1 MNDPQKVTPAQ
12 QLLRA
17 ALEGDLARVRSL
29 TDNGADTDSDST
41 DASEVLRRAENDNI
55 PGGKFRTGLLETLVL
70 HQQHGRLNA
79 AMYLAAFNGFDTVV
93 DHFLKK
99 SAQDPL
105 ALNIALFAALRSGR
119 KALAEK
125 LLDAGA
131 DAAFKKVL
139 PLRAAIDSGDA
150 DCVKLVLAHG
160 APRTEGFAYAASRG
174 NMPMAALLLEKDDD
188 IRDALQRICH
198 SLSDK
203 RALPDRINL
212 LDIQSVADMMLA
224 MAEARGDDMQREVI
238 WLAFTAAR
246 EESAAMIDV
255 ILRQRAFSV
264 MDAAEKRGLF
274 DVVTPLLF
282 AGIKKSTHA
291 DVQKTLVAIIE
302 SGGAQSL
309 LEAAAGS
316 GNDEWV
322 VRAIRA
328 GADARRDRGRA
339 LRIAAQAQKSRGDA
353 AGTADLILQD
363 VQLSTAAL
371 MVMDEKRAA
380 AVLKDADHLLQN
392 LRQPDSR
399 RGTTGLMAVIAAGR
413 AEDLAEMLGKA
424 AGGLA
429 AEDFLAADAHGYTA
443 LDRLAD
449 AGQQEWI
456 FTPALWR
463 GQPSEYYRLW
473 AALPEDWRQERQAAH
488 GALLTA
494 LDVEAQQRVL
504 HDAAETLEIKLPQ
517 RRKGSPPRDTP

>member
-1 MNDPQKVTPAQ
+1 MTDPQKQTPAQ

-29 TDNGADTDSDST
+29 IDSGADTDTDSN

-70 HQQHGRLNA
+70 HQQHGRINA

-93 DHFLKK
+93 DHFLQK

-105 ALNIALFAALRSGR
+105 TLNVALFAALRSGR

-131 DAAFKKVL
+131 DASFKKSL
-139 PLRAAIDSGDA
+139 PLRAAIDSGDT
-150 DCVKLVLAHG
+150 DCVQLVLAHG
-160 APRTEGFAYAASRG
+160 APRAEGFAYAASRG
-174 NMPMAALLLEKDDD
+174 NMPMTALLLEKDDD
-188 IRDALQRICH
+188 IRESLERICR

-203 RALPDRINL
+203 RALSDKTNL

-246 EESAAMIDV
+246 EESAAMIEV
-255 ILRQRAFSV
+255 ILRQNAFIA
-264 MDAAEKRGLF
+264 MDAADKRNLF

-282 AGIKKSTHA
+282 AGMQKSTHA

-309 LEAAAGS
+309 LEAAVAS
-316 GNDEWV
+316 GNDEWT
-322 VRAIRA
+322 VRASRA
-328 GADARRDRGRA
+328 GADPRRNQGRA
-339 LRIAAQAQKSRGDA
+339 LRTAKFLQEAVPTESAAQ
-353 AGTADLILQD
+353 ILQD
-363 VQLSTAAL
+363 MQLSTAAL
-371 MVMDEKRAA
+371 AVMDEKRAA
-380 AVLKDADHLLQN
+380 AALADADALLQN
-392 LRQPDSR
+392 LRQTDSR

-413 AEDLAEMLGKA
+413 AEDLAEKLGKTT
-424 AGGLA
+424 GGLA
-429 AEDFLAADAHGYTA
+429 AEDFLAIDAHGYTA

-449 AGQQEWI
+449 GAQQDWL

-463 GQPSEYYRLW
+463 GQPSEYHRLW
-473 AALPEDWRQERQAAH
+473 AALPEDWRQERQTAH
-488 GALLTA
+488 AALLSA

-504 HDAAETLEIKLPQ
+504 HDAAEMLEIRLPQ
-517 RRKGSPPRDTP
+517 RRKSGPRGDAP